1 MATIR
6 DQISSLTIAQL
17 QPDQLSQVAGKVF
30 MSANAVTDQ
39 GTAQQLTDTWR
50 AVHAP
55 TYGQPIPSSGTT
67 ASTVG
72 DTVLLGPGTNQTA
85 YINAIDFTNA
95 DPATAATVELTINGV
110 SLGITTV
117 PPLSTVSVIGI
128 GGIQPFMLANG
139 HNLSQSITG
148 VPPASVTGQVAYS
161 LTVQGLTLAT

>member
-1 MATIR
+1 MASIR

-17 QPDQLSQVAGKVF
+17 EAGQLSQVAGKVY

-39 GTAQQLTDTWR
+39 GTAQQLTETWR

-55 TYGQPIPSSGTT
+55 TYGQPIPSTGTT

-72 DTVLLGPGTNQTA
+72 DTVLFGPSTNQTA

-95 DPATAATVELTINGV
+95 DPTTPATVELTINGV
-110 SLGITTV
+110 SLGLTTV
-117 PPLSTVSVIGI
+117 PALSTVSVIGI

-148 VPPASVTGQVAYS
+148 VPPASVTGQVAYC
-161 LTVQGLTLAT
+161 LTVQG

>member
-6 DQISSLTIAQL
+6 DQISSLTIGEL
-17 QPDQLSQVAGKVF
+17 DPGQLSQVAGKVF

-39 GTAQQLTDTWR
+39 GTAQQITDTWR
-50 AVHAP
+50 SVHVP
-55 TYGQPIPSSGTT
+55 TYGQPIPSTGAT

-72 DTVLLGPGTNQTA
+72 DTVIFAPGTNQTA

-95 DPATAATVELTINGV
+95 DPALAATVELTIDGV

-117 PPLSTVSVIGI
+117 PALSTVSVIGI

-139 HNLSQSITG
+139 QNMSQSITG
-148 VPPASVTGQVAYS
+148 VPPASVTGQVAYC
-161 LTVQGLTLAT
+161 LTVQG